1 MRAILVFLGFVF
13 LGLVMNSTSIDTVLA
28 QQPTG
33 SVPTVTGTP
42 SGSFITVN
50 MDQDFINVRR
60 GPNSYLYEIIGIL
73 TSGQSVPALG
83 RSPGGDWIMISY
95 LGVPGNIGWVYAPN
109 VSLSS
114 QTILPIVEPPPT
126 STPLATPTIDP
137 TLAAA
142 FIPQETA
149 TRLPTFTPPPPL
161 VIPTIEG
168 NPYAQTKHIPM
179 GLVILGLGFIGAFG
193 AFISFLRR

>member
-1 MRAILVFLGFVF
+1 
-13 LGLVMNSTSIDTVLA
+13 MNLTSIDTVLA
-28 QQPTG
+28 QQSTG

-42 SGSFITVN
+42 SGPFITVN

-83 RSPGGDWIMISY
+83 RSPGSDWIMISY

-161 VIPTIEG
+161 VIPTFVDTA
-168 NPYAQTKHIPM
+168 NDQNRRLPM
-179 GLVILGLGFIGAFG
+179 GLIIFGLGFIGSFG
-193 AFISFLRR
+193 ALISFLRR